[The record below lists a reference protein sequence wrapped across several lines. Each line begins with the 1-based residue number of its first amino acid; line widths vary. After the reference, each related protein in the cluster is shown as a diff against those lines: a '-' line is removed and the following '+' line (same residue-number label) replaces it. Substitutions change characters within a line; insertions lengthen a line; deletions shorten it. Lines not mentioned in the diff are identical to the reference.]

1 MEQQSSAAMPEL
13 PVYSEKE
20 LEWYRLQATATVAH
34 EMGVW
39 DFVPRMEEDLRAA
52 IRSKAPDLLGL
63 LDAWYDSYREY
74 CAAMRQ
80 QSSDQWDRRR
90 NAETVRLKLIAR
102 VRAVRSAGPRS
113 ETRSV

>member
-1 MEQQSSAAMPEL
+1 
-13 PVYSEKE
+13 
-20 LEWYRLQATATVAH
+20 
-34 EMGVW
+34 MGVW

-52 IRSKAPDLLGL
+52 IRSKAPDLLGLLDAWYDSYREYCAAMRQQSYLLGL